1 MSRIGSAIAGAG
13 QGFLSGAATGVPHLG
28 GVGAVAGAIGGFFG
42 GGKKK
47 PKKPKGNKKGIRKT
61 HAYNRDIWKYNWQEA
76 QRQYDYAVEG
86 LNIRRQNDR
95 EQREYQE
102 QINENNYNHAMAIR
116 DYEFN
121 QANRVY
127 ERSVA
132 DAAEQKSFNQ
142 MASEF
147 ALKQQDRYM
156 EESLRGMMFD
166 QKQTLA
172 DYAANTAGIKNQK
185 RKLRNQRFSARAES
199 TFATQASRLEGLKA
213 AGSAAASGP
222 GRSNAKRIQAAMA
235 ESGANQAAIAE
246 QLMFGLTDINL
257 SMDQLNIQAE
267 AMSNQLILDNA
278 RLAASMANLNFQDKL
293 ARENIEFQLL
303 DANRRADAAI
313 HLKPEMTPPMPKP
326 VALPTP
332 EYQDIYKPERPPKPK
347 KGAGVAIAA
356 TPSFAQSVVPAAMG
370 AIQSFANAGMFSGG
384 GGYAES
390 TGNMFSSIAAAPQT
404 YNAASSFL
412 GNLGS
417 NSSIGSA
424 ASSAGFGV
432 TPMTNMASSWGSM
445 SSEVSS
451 LTPMV

>member
-1 MSRIGSAIAGAG
+1 MSRFSSA
-13 QGFLSGAATGVPHLG
+13 LTGAATG
-28 GVGAVAGAIGGFFG
+28 AGAGALSGTPHGVAIGAATGFIGGLFG
-42 GGKKK
+42 GGSKK
-47 PKKPKGNKKGIRKT
+47 PKSSSSNKKSIRKT
-61 HAYNRDIWKYNWQEA
+61 HKYNKKVWKYNWQES
-76 QRQYDYAVEG
+76 QRQYEYAKDG
-86 LNIRRQNDR
+86 LNIRKKNDK

-102 QINENNYNHAMAIR
+102 QINENNYDHAMAIR

-132 DAAEQKSFNQ
+132 DAAKQKSFNQ

-147 ALKQQDRYM
+147 ALKQQDRYK
-156 EESLRGMMFD
+156 EEMLRGMMFD

-172 DYAANTAGIKNQK
+172 DYAANTAGIRNQK
-185 RKLRNQRFSARAES
+185 RKLRNQRFSARAEA

-213 AGSAAASGP
+213 AGSAAATGP

-235 ESGANQAAIAE
+235 EAGANQAAIAE

-257 SMDQLNIQAE
+257 SMDSLNIQAE

-278 RLAASMANLNFQDKL
+278 RLAASVSNLNYQDAL

-313 HLKPEMTPPMPKP
+313 HLKPQMTPPMPKP

-332 EYQDIYKPERPPKPK
+332 EYQDIYKPEKPPKPK
-347 KGAGVAIAA
+347 KGASVAIGA
-356 TPSFAQSVVPAAMG
+356 TPSFAQSVIPAAMG
-370 AIQSFANAGMFSGG
+370 AIQSFTNAGMFGGG

-390 TGNMFSSIAAAPQT
+390 SGSLFSSIASAPQT
-404 YNAASSFL
+404 YSAASSFL

-417 NSSIGSA
+417 MANIGSA

-432 TPMTNMASSWGSM
+432 APATSGINFSSAFN
-445 SSEVSS
+445 V
-451 LTPMV
+451 

>member
-1 MSRIGSAIAGAG
+1 MSKFADAISGAGSGFVAGA
-13 QGFLSGAATGVPHLG
+13 STGVPHAAG
-28 GVGAVAGAIGGFFG
+28 IGAVAGAIGGLFG
-42 GGKKK
+42 SK
-47 PKKPKGNKKGIRKT
+47 PKKPKNPNKKPIKKT
-61 HAYNRDIWKYNWQEA
+61 YKYNKEVWKYNWKEA
-76 QRQYDYAVEG
+76 RDQYEYAVEG
-86 LNIRRQNDR
+86 LAIRKANDR
-95 EQREYQE
+95 AQREYQE

-116 DYEFN
+116 EYEFN

-132 DAAEQKSFNQ
+132 DAAEQKGFNQ

-147 ALKQQDRYM
+147 ALKQQDRYK

-172 DYAANTAGIKNQK
+172 DYAANTAGIRNQK
-185 RKLRNQRFSARAES
+185 RKLQNQRFSARAEA
-199 TFATQASRLEGLKA
+199 TFATQASRLEGIKA

-246 QLMFGLTDINL
+246 QLMFGLKDINL

-278 RLAASMANLNFQDKL
+278 RLAASVANLNFQDNL

-303 DANRRADAAI
+303 DANRRADASI

-332 EYQDIYKPERPPKPK
+332 EYQDIYEPKRPPKPK
-347 KGAGVAIAA
+347 KGANVAIGA

-370 AIQSFANAGMFSGG
+370 AIQSFANAGMFGGG

-390 TGNMFSSIAAAPQT
+390 SGNIFSSIAAAPQT
-404 YNAASSFL
+404 YSAASSFL
-412 GNLGS
+412 GNMGS
-417 NSSIGSA
+417 MANIGSA

-445 SSEVSS
+445 SSAVSS
-451 LTPMV
+451 MTPMV